1 MFDDFALFIVEN
13 PGPGGEM
20 VCVCVGGLLTTLLF
34 QYREEKPRR
43 CQF

>member
-20 VCVCVGGLLTTLLF
+20 VCVCGAGGV
-34 QYREEKPRR
+34 Y
-43 CQF
+43 